1 MSWRVRHE
9 GSPRSIEGL
18 TAPEIS
24 QGLLDGQWEPTDE
37 VMGPNDIEW
46 MPIESHPTFSEIALD
61 MEPPPARERDDETR
75 LDMTPLIDVTMVL
88 LIFFI
93 LTTGYAALQRMLEG
107 PTTSNQ
113 NVNKPITI
121 SKTRAESIMIIVHVV
136 QEANGDWG
144 FRIEQ
149 DPVSRQLLSDK
160 LAQFAASTKK
170 TELLID
176 CPDEAPREMMI
187 AVLDAANKAELK
199 PHDLRQPKEQAKP

>member
-1 MSWRVRHE
+1 MSWKIRHE

-18 TAPEIS
+18 TAPEIT

-37 VMGPNDIEW
+37 VMGPNDADW

-61 MEPPPARERDDETR
+61 MEPPLAKERDDETR

-107 PTTSNQ
+107 PTSSNQ
-113 NVNKPITI
+113 NVNQPIKI
-121 SKTRAESIMIIVHVV
+121 SKKQAESLMIIVHVV
-136 QEANGDWG
+136 QEANGEWG
-144 FRIEQ
+144 LKIEQ
-149 DPVSRQLLSDK
+149 DPVTPALLRDK
-160 LAQFAASTKK
+160 LLQFASSTKK

-176 CPDEAPREMMI
+176 CPDEAPRNMMI
-187 AVLDAANKAELK
+187 AILDAAKQAELR
-199 PHDLRQPKEQAKP
+199 PHDLRPAKP